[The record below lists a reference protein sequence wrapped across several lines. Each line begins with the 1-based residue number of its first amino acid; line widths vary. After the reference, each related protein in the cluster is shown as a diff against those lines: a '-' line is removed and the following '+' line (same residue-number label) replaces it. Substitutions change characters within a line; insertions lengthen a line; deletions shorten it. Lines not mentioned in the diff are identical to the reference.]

1 MAFLGVFWYQS
12 KKFILKKY
20 PKRKQIELSG
30 FVKLSVR
37 WAEWDRGDQFGGA
50 NWESWEQ
57 DSWITNRLTS
67 VKLNRLTNLKR
78 NNTKTLLALESYNR
92 NNFYCM

>member
-1 MAFLGVFWYQS
+1 M
-12 KKFILKKY
+12 KKY
-20 PKRKQIELSG
+20 PKRKQIKLLRS
-30 FVKLSVR
+30 VKLSVW
-37 WAEWDRGDQFGGA
+37 WAERDRGDQFGGK